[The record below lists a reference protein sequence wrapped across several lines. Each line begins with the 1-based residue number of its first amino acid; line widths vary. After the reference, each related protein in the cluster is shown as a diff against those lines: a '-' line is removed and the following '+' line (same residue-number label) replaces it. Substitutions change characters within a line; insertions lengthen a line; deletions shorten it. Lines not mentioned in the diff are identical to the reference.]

1 MPAVGPDST
10 VLVPWDQADRAT
22 LEALLARIPAEA
34 HTICLRLPGGD
45 EAAKRRFFRNG
56 VFLEQVDMLPKD
68 RQGTRALLEKI
79 AVLAP
84 EGPTQ

>member
-1 MPAVGPDST
+1 
-10 VLVPWDQADRAT
+10 
-22 LEALLARIPAEA
+22 
-34 HTICLRLPGGD
+34 
-45 EAAKRRFFRNG
+45 
-56 VFLEQVDMLPKD
+56 MLPKD